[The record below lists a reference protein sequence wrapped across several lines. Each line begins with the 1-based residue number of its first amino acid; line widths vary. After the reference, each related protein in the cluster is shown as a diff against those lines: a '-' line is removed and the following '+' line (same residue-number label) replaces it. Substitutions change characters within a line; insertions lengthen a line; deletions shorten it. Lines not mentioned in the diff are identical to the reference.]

1 MLPPAPAP
9 DPDARRILALMCGR
23 GVVHASGAHVNRVSK
38 AASGKNATCGGK
50 AVLDDEQVCA
60 HNYNY
65 HPGQTC
71 PVLVLKTHHDGT
83 TRVCELQNKQWGL
96 VPRFTR
102 LDEDEKPNFFKMFNA
117 RSESVDSKP
126 SFKQLVNTHRGVV
139 LFSGYYE
146 WMTPPGSSQK
156 HKQPYYVHRTS
167 DEPLALAAIYDQCGE
182 LATFTVCLKNISLNN
197 SGITF
202 ID

>member
-1 MLPPAPAP
+1 
-9 DPDARRILALMCGR
+9 MCGR

-156 HKQPYYVHRTS
+156 HNQPYYVHRTS